1 MWPYLSKDGSLCL
14 VHNKVFE
21 EVLDVAVTLV
31 PVVLVVD
38 CVLLSVQSTVAQLN
52 HRFWCSTLNRKSAC
66 TRIF

>member
-52 HRFWCSTLNRKSAC
+52 HRFRCSTLNRKSAC
-66 TRIF
+66 TSIF